1 MTVLI
6 KVKAEIEDD
15 DDISISDVENK
26 VYDAMEDIVDYIDTV
41 TVKEVD

>member
-15 DDISISDVENK
+15 DISLSEVENK
-26 VYDAMEDIVDYIDTV
+26 VYDAMEDIVDYIETV
-41 TVKEVD
+41 TVKEVE